1 MLPLGA
7 PAPTED
13 WLLAMPLAA
22 PLDAML
28 PKRLKQQHSASAHK
42 KRRKEQVERGFGV
55 LEKKEELG
63 EEERARGRGKLKGGA
78 WEEGI
83 RIVANLL
90 PDPELGEE
98 VRGSPRRPAAAGI
111 EAQLWRARR
120 RWLAGGGAGRV
131 AGVRRV
137 RVCHSSSECFSPA
150 G

>member
-28 PKRLKQQHSASAHK
+28 PKR
-42 KRRKEQVERGFGV
+42 
-55 LEKKEELG
+55 
-63 EEERARGRGKLKGGA
+63 
-78 WEEGI
+78 
-83 RIVANLL
+83 LL